1 MPFPSIVPRKPMDM
15 KKLYLLLLFCSQLAV
30 AQKYGGDSWAT
41 IKSKG
46 SGKLAVVY
54 YPQKGMIIQ
63 EGGKMTGFCVD
74 LLNDFVQYVETKHGK
89 KITIDY
95 QGEEKVY
102 AEFLQVTQSTPTL
115 LGVSSVTVT
124 EERKKIMKFTPIVLY
139 NQIVLVTHKSAPSLD
154 NIKNIGSV
162 LKGYSAKVMGG
173 SVFLTHIEQIK
184 KDNMPSLI
192 VSTGANSDDILN
204 EISTNPKLFT
214 LIDLTQYV
222 EATRRK
228 LPVKMQ
234 NVKIGPAQE
243 RAFSMS
249 KKSDWD
255 EIWNEFLT
263 PEYRKSEKYHMFI
276 VNNVGSA
283 YFTVFK

>member
-1 MPFPSIVPRKPMDM
+1 M
-15 KKLYLLLLFCSQLAV
+15 KKLLFLLIFISHLAV

-54 YPQKGMIIQ
+54 YPQKGMIIE
-63 EGGKMTGFCVD
+63 EGGKMKGLCVD
-74 LLNDFVQYVETKHGK
+74 LLNDFVQYVEAKHGK

-95 QGEEKVY
+95 QGEEKVF
-102 AEFLQVTQSTPTL
+102 AEFLRLTETTPTL

-124 EERKKIMKFTPIVLY
+124 EERKKIMKFTPIFLL
-139 NQIVLVTHKSAPSLD
+139 NQIILVTHKNAPSID
-154 NIKNIGSV
+154 NIKNIGSA

-173 SVFLTHIEQIK
+173 SVFLTYVEQIK
-184 KDNMPSLI
+184 KENMPSLGI
-192 VSTGANSDDILN
+192 STGANSDDILN
-204 EISTNPKLFT
+204 EIGTNPKLFT
-214 LIDLTQYV
+214 LIDLTQFID
-222 EATRRK
+222 ASRRK
-228 LPVKMQ
+228 LPIKMQ
-234 NVKIGPAQE
+234 NVKIGPTQE
-243 RAFSMS
+243 RAFCMS

-255 EIWNEFLT
+255 ELWNEFLT

-276 VNNVGSA
+276 ASNVGSG